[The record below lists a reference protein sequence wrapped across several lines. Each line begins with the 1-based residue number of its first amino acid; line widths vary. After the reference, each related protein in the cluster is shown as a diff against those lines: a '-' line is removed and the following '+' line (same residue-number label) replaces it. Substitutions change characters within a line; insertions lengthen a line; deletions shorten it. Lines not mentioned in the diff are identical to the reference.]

1 MEKIIVHTPV
11 MLEEVINYL
20 NIIPEGIYI
29 DATIGTGGHSREIL
43 RRLKGKGLLIGFDKD
58 LESIK
63 IAENNLKNI
72 SSNFILINKSYNEI
86 PKILEDL
93 NVGKI
98 DGILYDLGISSF
110 QLEGSKRGFSFKNWD
125 EPLDMRFSLEEE
137 IKASD
142 ILNSYSQK
150 NLEKIFIKYGED
162 PFSKKIANLIVEE
175 RKKKPFE
182 KVGDLV
188 SIIERNI
195 PIKGKIHPATRIFQ
209 ALRIEVN
216 NELKILE
223 NSLENILSFLKNN
236 ARIVILSYHSLE
248 DRIVKN
254 FFKINEKEGKL
265 KIITKKPLRPS
276 KEEVEKNP
284 RARSAKMRVGERIEN
299 F

>member
-93 NVGKI
+93 NIGKI